1 MHCVRLSIE
10 GYMGS
15 IVTLGIG
22 NLEIDWGKNNFFIN
36 HSKLFLKD
44 DKKLISSETFEGEVY
59 EDWGYSRKLRDVKL
73 RLDLLGYSMK
83 GIEEKYNL
91 ILQEYPDYYPELN
104 LSFQEF
110 SDVIT
115 KVNINEIQLS
125 EESLDHDLGEYVTK
139 VIFSNP
145 QFSALA
151 EKIDVSDNDIGTF
164 FENLDPY
171 IQLRLLA
178 ENEINLD
185 LTVEWRTQDIVE
197 NGWVS
202 EDELFEGV
210 PEESKFLVVTEGT
223 SDSFVIQRAIELL
236 RPDISDFFTYVDMEE
251 HYPFSGTGNLYK
263 FFQGLIS
270 IRIQN
275 KCLFIFDN
283 DAEGIEKYQQAL
295 TLNKPDH
302 LRVTKLPDLVEFENF
317 LTVGPNGEQLSN
329 VNGQAIAIECFLDL
343 SFKNNKTPIIRWS
356 SYKKS
361 IGLYQGS
368 LDDKDHYTK
377 QFKKVK
383 CHERDYD
390 FSKLNILI
398 DHLVQQCI

>member
-1 MHCVRLSIE
+1 
-10 GYMGS
+10 MGS